1 MLSMTGY
8 GQARREADGRI
19 MTAEVRAYIYALLK
33 EKGYPKT
40 AEAYWTYK
48 KEK

>member
-1 MLSMTGY
+1 MV
-8 GQARREADGRI
+8 
-19 MTAEVRAYIYALLK
+19 MTAEVRAYVYALLK

-48 KEK
+48 KDN